1 MQKAQ
6 PKLDIPLK
14 SIDIIL
20 EVGSLMLLGVFWY
33 FVIDNYNALP
43 EKIPSHFNIRGEV
56 DGYGSKSSLFIL
68 PTIASMLFIGLAV
81 LSRFPHSFNYP
92 VKISNTNAMYQYS
105 ISLRLLRILKLVI
118 MMVFLV
124 ISWMTIRTAGA
135 TGATH
140 SQWLLPLVLA
150 LIFLPIFIYLVLAYK
165 YK

>member
-1 MQKAQ
+1 MQKGQ

-20 EVGSLMLLGVFWY
+20 EVGSLMLLGIFWY

-105 ISLRLLRILKLVI
+105 ISLRLLRVLKFVIL
-118 MMVFLV
+118 MVFLV
-124 ISWMTIRTAGA
+124 ISWMTIRTTGA

-140 SQWLLPLVLA
+140 SQWLLPLVLV

>member
-1 MQKAQ
+1 MHKGQ

-14 SIDIIL
+14 RIDIIL
-20 EVGSLMLLGVFWY
+20 EVGSLILLGVLWY

-68 PTIASMLFIGLAV
+68 PTIASMLFIGLTV

-92 VKISNTNAMYQYS
+92 VKISSTNAINQYS
-105 ISLRLLRILKLVI
+105 ISLRLLRILKFVI
-118 MMVFLV
+118 LMVFLM

-135 TGATH
+135 TDYAH
-140 SQWLLPLVLA
+140 SQWMLPMVLA